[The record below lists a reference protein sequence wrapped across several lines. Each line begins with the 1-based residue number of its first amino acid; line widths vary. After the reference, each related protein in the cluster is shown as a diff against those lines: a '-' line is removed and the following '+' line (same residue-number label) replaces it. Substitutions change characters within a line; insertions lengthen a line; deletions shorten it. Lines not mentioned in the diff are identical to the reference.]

1 MARGSGE
8 GGEVA
13 PVVEEGNGEVGEGR
27 RSAAEPMVAT
37 AVVHGDG
44 TKRGGGGGSRRGG
57 LRRERRL
64 RREEE
69 RERGPGR
76 RYLRGGA
83 GRRGGV
89 REGAR
94 DRAELGGE
102 LRGLAGPA
110 QLRPRG
116 VSLPL

>member
-57 LRRERRL
+57 LRRGRRL
-64 RREEE
+64 RRGGG
-69 RERGPGR
+69 ERG
-76 RYLRGGA
+76 RGGPVFKE
-83 GRRGGV
+83 RRGV
-89 REGAR
+89 EEGA
-94 DRAELGGE
+94 
-102 LRGLAGPA
+102 GLSGDGA
-110 QLRPRG
+110 
-116 VSLPL
+116 